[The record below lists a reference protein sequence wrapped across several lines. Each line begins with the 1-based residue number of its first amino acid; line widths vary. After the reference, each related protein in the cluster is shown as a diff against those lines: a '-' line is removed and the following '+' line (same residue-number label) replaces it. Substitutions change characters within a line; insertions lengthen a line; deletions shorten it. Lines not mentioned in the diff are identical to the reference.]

1 MKFEVYKIRE
11 QFPILKEKVHNKP
24 LIYFDNAATTQ
35 KPLQVIN
42 CLTELY
48 TKYNSNIHRGFH
60 YLSDIMTSKYEDA
73 RKIIQ
78 TFINAKHPHEIIF
91 TYGTT
96 SSINLIAFSFGEAFI
111 KEGDEIIISAM
122 EHHSNIVP
130 WQMLCERKGAKI
142 KVLPFDNKGIL
153 MLENLNKII
162 SEKTKLISITHA
174 SNVLGTI
181 NPIKQII
188 KIAHKYNI
196 PVLVDAAQS
205 IQHISIDVQDL
216 DCDFLVFSGHKI
228 YGPNGI
234 GILYGKENW
243 LDAMPPYMGGGDMID
258 TVTFEKTTY
267 TSLPLKFEAGTT
279 NYTGAIALAEAINFI
294 KNLSLNKINEYE
306 NYLLNYAT
314 DKLKQVEGITI
325 YGNAFEKAPLI
336 SFNIEGIHSLDA
348 GMILDKMGIA
358 VRTGTLCA
366 QPIMD
371 YFNITSMIRASF
383 AFYNTIEEIDSFIE
397 ALIKVKSLF

>member
-1 MKFEVYKIRE
+1 MNFDVLKIRE
-11 QFPILKEKVHNKP
+11 HFPILKEKVYKKP

-35 KPLQVIN
+35 KPVEVIN
-42 CLTELY
+42 CISELY
-48 TKYNSNIHRGFH
+48 SKYNSNIHRGFH
-60 YLSDIMTSKYEDA
+60 YLSDIMTTKYEEA
-73 RKIIQ
+73 RKTIQ
-78 TFINAKHPHEIIF
+78 KFINANYSHEIIF

-96 SSINLIAFSFGEAFI
+96 SSINLVAFSFGEAFI
-111 KEGDEIIISAM
+111 KEDDEIIISAM

-130 WQMLCERKGAKI
+130 WQMVCERKKAKL
-142 KVLPFDNKGIL
+142 KVLPFNEEGIL
-153 MLENLNKII
+153 KIDKLEKII
-162 SEKTKLISITHA
+162 SEKTKIISITHA

-181 NPIKQII
+181 NPVKEII
-188 KIAHKYNI
+188 QIAHKYNI
-196 PVLVDAAQS
+196 PVLIDAAQS

-234 GILYGKENW
+234 GILYGKEKW

-267 TSLPLKFEAGTT
+267 TNLPLKFEAGTT
-279 NYTGAIALAEAINFI
+279 NYIGAIALAEAINFI
-294 KNLSLNKINEYE
+294 NNISLEKINQYE
-306 NYLLNYAT
+306 QNLLNYAIE
-314 DKLKQVEGITI
+314 KLKQIEGLTI
-325 YGNAFEKAPLI
+325 YGNAPDKAPLI
-336 SFNIEGIHSLDA
+336 SFLIDGIHSLDT

-371 YFNITSMIRASF
+371 FYNLTSMVRASF
-383 AFYNTIEEIDSFIE
+383 AFYNTIEEIDAFYN